1 MFVTIL
7 GIQDTSAVIHIGLWI
22 LRENKKTGEFT
33 KLQKS
38 NNTFLIKQ
46 GDGIDIETI
55 VITKKDVE
63 QITKL
68 IK

>member
-1 MFVTIL
+1 MKFK
-7 GIQDTSAVIHIGLWI
+7 QWI
-22 LRENKKTGEFT
+22 LRENKNTGEFT
-33 KLQKS
+33 KLQKN
-38 NNTFLIKQ
+38 NNTFFIVQ
-46 GDGIDIETI
+46 SDGIDIETV

>member
-1 MFVTIL
+1 MKFK
-7 GIQDTSAVIHIGLWI
+7 QWI

-33 KLQKS
+33 KLQNS
-38 NNTFLIKQ
+38 NNTFLIVQ
-46 GDGIDIETI
+46 GDGIDIDRI